1 MCLGVPGKIV
11 KIDKESQMA
20 EVDFEG
26 TTRVAGLHMVPEANL
41 GDYVIIHAGFA
52 IRTLN
57 EEEAKETLKLLEELL
72 EIPE

>member
-1 MCLGVPGKIV
+1 MCLGVPGKII
-11 KIDKESQMA
+11 KIDQESQMA
-20 EVDFEG
+20 EVDFG
-26 TTRVAGLHMVPEANL
+26 GSTRTAGLHMVPEAKI

>member
-1 MCLGVPGKIV
+1 MCLGVPGKII

-20 EVDFEG
+20 EVDFG
-26 TTRVAGLHMVPEANL
+26 GSTRIAGLHVVPEAKV

-52 IRTLN
+52 IRILN
-57 EEEAKETLKLLEELL
+57 EEEAMETLKLLEDFI

>member
-11 KIDKESQMA
+11 KIDKETQMA

-26 TTRVAGLHMVPEANL
+26 STRTAGLHMVPEAKL

-52 IRTLN
+52 IRTLD
-57 EEEAKETLKLLEELL
+57 EKEAKETLKLLEEFL

>member
-1 MCLGVPGKIV
+1 MCLGVPGKII
-11 KIDKESQMA
+11 KIDKETQMA

-26 TTRVAGLHMVPEANL
+26 TTRTAGLHMVPEAKV

-52 IRTLN
+52 IRILN
-57 EEEAKETLKLLEELL
+57 EEEAKETLKLLEDFL

>member
-11 KIDKESQMA
+11 KIDEETKMA

-26 TTRVAGLHMVPEANL
+26 TTRTAGLHMVPEAKL

-52 IRTLN
+52 IRTLD
-57 EEEAKETLKLLEELL
+57 EAEAKETLKLLEEFL

>member
-26 TTRVAGLHMVPEANL
+26 TTRAAGLHMVPEAKV

-52 IRTLN
+52 IRTLD
-57 EEEAKETLKLLEELL
+57 EEEAKETLKLLEDFL

>member
-26 TTRVAGLHMVPEANL
+26 TTRTAGLHMVPEAKV

-52 IRTLN
+52 IRTLD
-57 EEEAKETLKLLEELL
+57 EEDAKETLKLLEDFL